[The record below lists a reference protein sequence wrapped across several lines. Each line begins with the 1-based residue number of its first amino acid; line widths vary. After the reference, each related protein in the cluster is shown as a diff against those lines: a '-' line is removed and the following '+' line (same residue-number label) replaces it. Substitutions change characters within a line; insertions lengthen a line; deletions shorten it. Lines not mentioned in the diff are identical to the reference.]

1 MKGGVAPV
9 LAVASGLVLSACGG
23 GSTADRGD
31 EEADALFA
39 KALSGGQLAI
49 TSPNFD
55 EGAELPARFT
65 CDATNISPALSFSGV
80 PQGTAELAIVVD
92 DPGAADGTFTHWII
106 AGLPPT
112 TIGLAEDQ
120 VPDEAVEG
128 RNSEGRSAYSGPC
141 PPEGDGPHTY
151 RFSVYALDAPTGDDV
166 DGLDAGDALDAIA
179 DRATAR
185 ATLTATYA
193 RQD

>member
-1 MKGGVAPV
+1 MRRGAAAA
-9 LAVASGLVLSACGG
+9 AVAAGLALSACGG
-23 GSTADRGD
+23 SSNADRGD

-39 KALSGGQLAI
+39 KALGAGELTIS
-49 TSPNFD
+49 SPNFD

-65 CDATNISPALSFSGV
+65 CDSTDISPALAFSGV
-80 PQGTAELAIVVD
+80 PDGTAELAVVVD

-106 AGLPPT
+106 AGLAPT
-112 TIGLAEDQ
+112 SSGLAEDH

-128 RNSEGRSAYSGPC
+128 RNSEGGSAYSGPC
-141 PPEGDGPHTY
+141 PPKGEGPHTY
-151 RFSVYALDAPTGDDV
+151 RFSVYALDAATGDDV
-166 DGLDAGDALDAIA
+166 EARDAGEALEAIA
-179 DRATAR
+179 ARATAR